1 MRIVTDDQGNSGSGG
16 ALSATSSIAIA
27 VTPSDVTPPSA
38 TLTLADAL
46 LAAGQST
53 RLTIRFSE
61 AIQSLDA
68 SAFTLPG
75 GTLAGLSSA
84 DGGLTWTATYTPA
97 AGADLSN
104 AVIALDLRQV
114 RDLAGNAGS
123 GSAVRRLAHRH
134 AAAGQSGA
142 QPGTAR
148 ARSVRRPAQRQRRAA
163 RRRPESG
170 GRWQYSLDGGASW
183 RNGQGSQL
191 TLDAPGAHAVQV
203 RQWDAAGNVSAVSS
217 LSFSVQGQ
225 VPPYVHPTPPPGT
238 LLPPLAP
245 PVASLSPVA
254 DPRDEFLPSL
264 GGAQA
269 GSRSPAHA
277 SPLAWAMDEHGA
289 RQAPAPRATDERPA
303 AAVYAPQRIGASDAP
318 GQELVVLRGLTHAR
332 AGARRGAGPA
342 HPVLG
347 LWPHAGRRQD
357 PAVVDA
363 GRWPRPARLDPL
375 RCAQRLQAE
384 PPRGF
389 AGEIALRLTARD
401 ERGNE
406 ASTVFKLSAGRHAAE
421 RQAPAGRS
429 GLAEQMQRATQA
441 RTAAGAAQRLR
452 G

>member
-123 GSAVRRLAHRH
+123 GSAL
-134 AAAGQSGA
+134 SGA
-142 QPGTAR
+142 LRIDTQPPASPALNLEQR
-148 ARSVRRPAQRQRRAA
+148 ALDPSGGLLSGNGVLRVDGL
-163 RRRPESG
+163 ESG

-191 TLDAPGAHAVQV
+191 TLDAPARTRCKCGSGTRPAMSRPSRRCPSPSRARCRPTCIHA
-203 RQWDAAGNVSAVSS
+203 
-217 LSFSVQGQ
+217 
-225 VPPYVHPTPPPGT
+225 PPGT

-289 RQAPAPRATDERPA
+289 RQAPRRAPRTNGRP
-303 AAVYAPQRIGASDAP
+303 PPSMRRSAS
-318 GQELVVLRGLTHAR
+318 
-332 AGARRGAGPA
+332 
-342 HPVLG
+342 
-347 LWPHAGRRQD
+347 
-357 PAVVDA
+357 
-363 GRWPRPARLDPL
+363 
-375 RCAQRLQAE
+375 
-384 PPRGF
+384 
-389 AGEIALRLTARD
+389 
-401 ERGNE
+401 
-406 ASTVFKLSAGRHAAE
+406 
-421 RQAPAGRS
+421 APAMR
-429 GLAEQMQRATQA
+429 RA
-441 RTAAGAAQRLR
+441 RNSWSCAA
-452 G
+452 